1 MCPYIP
7 HRQAAVLPHLP
18 GMQQLL
24 VRGGMAP
31 AWWSPLGQLRAQV
44 HAPAQFE
51 YDL

>member
-1 MCPYIP
+1 MCPCIP

-18 GMQQLL
+18 GMQQ
-24 VRGGMAP
+24 RGGTAP